1 MNVHNWWSGA
11 YQVERAC
18 DCPKETRSAECAT
31 GWHMVDSHDSIE
43 AARQDAQT
51 CRREFGF
58 IYRVVDSKTG
68 KQVL

>member
-1 MNVHNWWSGA
+1 MNVHNWWSGTF
-11 YQVERAC
+11 QVERAC
-18 DCPKETRSAECAT
+18 DCAKGNRSAECAT

-43 AARQDAQT
+43 AARKDAQDY
-51 CRREFGF
+51 RREFGF